1 MATRSSDYYKTLGV
15 SKNSS
20 GEEIQ
25 KAYRKLARKYHPDLN
40 SGDKVSEKK
49 FKEINEAYE
58 VLGDKDS
65 REKYNL
71 YGSDWKKINQ
81 NNPGSDW
88 SNFGFG
94 NNKKSSFNDFRGFG
108 DIFSNMNHGFK
119 NPSPNQ
125 RKNIQN
131 EINVSISLEESFRGT
146 VRKLNLNYSRNIE
159 VKIPPGVDTGSV
171 VKIKPSRDRT
181 ILIKIHVVSNK
192 KFSRDGL
199 DLSTEVFIPL
209 SDCILGCK
217 TRVDTL
223 DKSVDLK
230 IPPRTQNGQKIKLP
244 GLGMSKV
251 GDFSKRGDFYAVI
264 RPLLPMKLSVE
275 EEQFYKNTRDSY
287 SDERIDNE

>member
-1 MATRSSDYYKTLGV
+1 M
-15 SKNSS
+15 
-20 GEEIQ
+20 
-25 KAYRKLARKYHPDLN
+25 
-40 SGDKVSEKK
+40 
-49 FKEINEAYE
+49 
-58 VLGDKDS
+58 
-65 REKYNL
+65 
-71 YGSDWKKINQ
+71 
-81 NNPGSDW
+81 
-88 SNFGFG
+88 
-94 NNKKSSFNDFRGFG
+94 
-108 DIFSNMNHGFK
+108 
-119 NPSPNQ
+119 
-125 RKNIQN
+125 
-131 EINVSISLEESFRGT
+131 
-146 VRKLNLNYSRNIE
+146 
-159 VKIPPGVDTGSV
+159 
-171 VKIKPSRDRT
+171 
-181 ILIKIHVVSNK
+181 IKIHVVSNK

>member
-71 YGSDWKKINQ
+71 YGADWKKINQ

-88 SNFGFG
+88 SNFGFV

-108 DIFSNMNHGFK
+108 DIFSNMIHGFK
-119 NPSPNQ
+119 NPSPSQ

-131 EINVSISLEESFRGT
+131 EIDVSISLEESFRGT

-171 VKIKPSRDRT
+171 A
-181 ILIKIHVVSNK
+181 VSYTHLTLPT
-192 KFSRDGL
+192 S
-199 DLSTEVFIPL
+199 DLV
-209 SDCILGCK
+209 
-217 TRVDTL
+217 
-223 DKSVDLK
+223 
-230 IPPRTQNGQKIKLP
+230 
-244 GLGMSKV
+244 
-251 GDFSKRGDFYAVI
+251 
-264 RPLLPMKLSVE
+264 
-275 EEQFYKNTRDSY
+275 
-287 SDERIDNE
+287 

>member
-1 MATRSSDYYKTLGV
+1 MTTRSSDYYRTLGV

-20 GEEIQ
+20 EKEIQ

-40 SGDKVSEKK
+40 QGNKYSEKK

-71 YGSDWKKINQ
+71 YGDDWNRINH
-81 NNPGSDW
+81 NNSGFDW

-94 NNKKSSFNDFRGFG
+94 NNKKSSHNDFRGFG
-108 DIFSNMNHGFK
+108 NVFSNMNHGFK
-119 NPSPNQ
+119 SSNLNQ
-125 RKNIQN
+125 KQNIKN
-131 EINVSISLEESFRGT
+131 EISITISLEESFRGT
-146 VRKLNLNYSRNIE
+146 VRKLNLNHSRNIE

-171 VKIKPSRDRT
+171 VKVKPGRDRI
-181 ILIKIHVVSNK
+181 ILITIDVIPNP
-192 KFSRDGL
+192 KFSRNGL
-199 DLSTEVFIPL
+199 DLFTEVFIPL
-209 SDCILGCK
+209 LDCVLGGK
-217 TRVDTL
+217 TRIDTL

-264 RPLLPMKLSVE
+264 RPLIPTELSIQ
-275 EEQFYKNTRDSY
+275 EEQFYNNLRDLHL
-287 SDERIDNE
+287 DERIDDE

>member
-1 MATRSSDYYKTLGV
+1 MTTRSSDYYKKLGV

-40 SGDKVSEKK
+40 QGNKTSEKK

-71 YGSDWKKINQ
+71 YGDDWKRINK
-81 NNPGSDW
+81 NNSGFDW

-94 NNKKSSFNDFRGFG
+94 NNKKSSRNDFRGFS
-108 DIFSNMNHGFK
+108 DVFSNMNHGFK
-119 NPSPNQ
+119 SSNSNQ
-125 RKNIQN
+125 KQNIKN
-131 EINVSISLEESFRGT
+131 EINITISLEESFRGT
-146 VRKLNLNYSRNIE
+146 VRKLNLNHSRNIE

-171 VKIKPSRDRT
+171 VKIKPSKDRI
-181 ILIKIHVVSNK
+181 ILIKIDVLPNP
-192 KFSRDGL
+192 KFSRNGL

-209 SDCILGCK
+209 LDCVLGGK
-217 TRVDTL
+217 TRIDTL

-244 GLGMSKV
+244 GLGMSKA
-251 GDFSKRGDFYAVI
+251 GDFSKRGDFYVVI
-264 RPLLPMKLSVE
+264 RPLLPTELSVQ
-275 EEQFYKNTRDSY
+275 EEQFYNNLRDSHL
-287 SDERIDNE
+287 DERINDE